1 MNSSIEVKKEIV
13 GKLSEANANEKYLY
27 SRVMELEKRN
37 QKLEKRVNKMKRK
50 KKELKQ
56 EVAKLRGQIH
66 SQGSEEVDEM
76 TGQDKDQGVSK
87 RTLGIYLK
95 ISSLPAEGT
104 QSQTSELE
112 HTLMTNCTVK
122 QKVRCFRLWN
132 L

>member
-1 MNSSIEVKKEIV
+1 MD
-13 GKLSEANANEKYLY
+13 
-27 SRVMELEKRN
+27 LEKRN
-37 QKLEKRVNKMKRK
+37 QRLEKKVNRLKRK

-56 EVAKLRGQIH
+56 EVAKLRAKIQ
-66 SQGSEEVDEM
+66 SQGLEEVEEL
-76 TGQDKDQGVSK
+76 TGQDEDQGVSK

-122 QKVRCFRLWN
+122 QKVRCFRL
-132 L
+132 